1 MAFSAHANT
10 PAISQRSEIEPFHAM
25 DVLAMANAMAADGKD
40 VVSLCVGQ
48 PGAPAPDTALAAAR
62 TALETGKLGY
72 TNAAGTTSFRTK
84 IASHYSSQY
93 GVDISP
99 ERVFATTGSSAG
111 FNLAFLAAFD
121 AGDRIVIATPGYPAY
136 RNIMRALSIEP
147 VEIETNEDTRWALT
161 AEHIREAHADS
172 PLKGV
177 LIASPGNPSGTMM
190 QPNALKEI
198 VDICDELG
206 LWLISDEIYH
216 GLTYGDATGIEE
228 ETALRYG
235 DQTIVINSFS
245 KYYCMT
251 GWRIG
256 WMILPQSLVR
266 PVERIAQSLYISP
279 PELSQIAAVAAFDGK
294 QQLQQVKAGY
304 EVNRAIM
311 LEALPKLGFTNILP
325 IDGAFYAYASVEN
338 FTDDSMEFAKQILR
352 ETGVAI
358 TPGLDFD
365 PVRGPN
371 YVRFSF
377 AGTKSDI
384 ETAIKRLGNWSGLK

>member
-1 MAFSAHANT
+1 MAAAT
-10 PAISQRSEIEPFHAM
+10 PASSPVVSRRSEVEPFHAM
-25 DVLAMANAMAADGKD
+25 DVLAMANAMTADGKD
-40 VVSLCVGQ
+40 IVSLCVGQ

-62 TALETGKLGY
+62 AALETGKLGY
-72 TNAAGTTSFRTK
+72 TNAAGTDTFKNK
-84 IASHYSSQY
+84 IASHYTSQY
-93 GVDISP
+93 GVEVSP

-121 AGDRIVIATPGYPAY
+121 AGDRIAIATPGYPAY

-147 VEIETNEDTRWALT
+147 VEIETDETTRWALT
-161 AEHIREAHADS
+161 ADHIREAHLDA

-190 QPNALKEI
+190 QPDALKEI
-198 VDICDELG
+198 VDICEELG
-206 LWLISDEIYH
+206 LWLVSDEIYH

-235 DQTIVINSFS
+235 DQTIIINSFS

-311 LEALPKLGFTNILP
+311 LNALPRLGFTKILP

-338 FTDDSMEFAKQILR
+338 FTDDSMKFAKRVLH

-365 PVRGPN
+365 PIRGPN

-377 AGTKSDI
+377 AGAKLDI
-384 ETAIKRLGNWSGLK
+384 ETAIERLGNWSGLK